1 MVMQQMKGQDRK
13 TSKCRSYDLRGSS
26 KKRGAGGKGAWG
38 QFGDELVEAEMDR
51 HDPCYDPVEDQ
62 RDIVVQRFVEDPFPA
77 LGGEIRLVAQ
87 EEADAM
93 SPKGHTAVNLCD

>member
-1 MVMQQMKGQDRK
+1 MQFA
-13 TSKCRSYDLRGSS
+13 TFWTVC
-26 KKRGAGGKGAWG
+26 KRTCPLVTERADDVYF
-38 QFGDELVEAEMDR
+38 QVEAEMDR